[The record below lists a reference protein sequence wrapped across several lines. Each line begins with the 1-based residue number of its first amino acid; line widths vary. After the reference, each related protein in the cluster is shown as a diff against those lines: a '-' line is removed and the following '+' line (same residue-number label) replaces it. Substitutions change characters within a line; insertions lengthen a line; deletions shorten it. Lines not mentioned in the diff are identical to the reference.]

1 MIFLR
6 FQRSFAFTLCGFINI
21 HRSKYP
27 NYMNSNE
34 CFSIIEGKSNIVNWK
49 KSSRTYNFHK
59 WLVSNCNILL
69 SLPIQQNSP
78 FSAALNSQPKW
89 QSCQECELCRAF
101 VIFPQFESLKLPA
114 KSSRTYTS
122 FNYVQLELD
131 THRLGYNAIHN
142 VNRTKVGNLF
152 KYRIWQ
158 KRLYSSSYF
167 LDLEII
173 CQT

>member
-1 MIFLR
+1 M
-6 FQRSFAFTLCGFINI
+6 AGFELQYSVIPT
-21 HRSKYP
+21 HP
-27 NYMNSNE
+27 AE
-34 CFSIIEGKSNIVNWK
+34 
-49 KSSRTYNFHK
+49 
-59 WLVSNCNILL
+59 
-69 SLPIQQNSP
+69 LPL
-78 FSAALNSQPKW
+78 SAALNSQPKW

-152 KYRIWQ
+152 KYRNLAKTVVFLLPVLKIW
-158 KRLYSSSYF
+158 K
-167 LDLEII
+167 
-173 CQT
+173 